1 MPATQGASTLAR
13 VQVTPIKAQGLLNA
27 ALPVDISTAISFANG
42 TGAGQVNAAFY
53 DVRTIAASGTDSLD
67 LNAVLTDA
75 LGVSLIFT
83 KVKFIYIVADPGNTN
98 NVVVGAAG
106 SNPFIGLLNATGT
119 ITLRPGMGFLAFAG
133 LADATGMAVTAA
145 TGDLLLLTNSSSGTG
160 VKYTIVIGGVSS

>member
-1 MPATQGASTLAR
+1 MPATLGATTLAR
-13 VQVTPIKAQGLLNA
+13 VTVTPTKVQGLLNA
-27 ALPVDISTAISFANG
+27 SLPVDISTAISFANG

-53 DVRTIAASGTDSLD
+53 DVRTISASGTDSLD

-83 KVKFIYIVADPGNTN
+83 KVKFIYVLADAGNTN

-133 LADATGMAVTAA
+133 LADATGMVVTAA
-145 TGDLLLLTNSSSGTG
+145 TGDLLLVTNSAGGTS
-160 VKYTIVIGGVSS
+160 VKYTIIIGGVSS